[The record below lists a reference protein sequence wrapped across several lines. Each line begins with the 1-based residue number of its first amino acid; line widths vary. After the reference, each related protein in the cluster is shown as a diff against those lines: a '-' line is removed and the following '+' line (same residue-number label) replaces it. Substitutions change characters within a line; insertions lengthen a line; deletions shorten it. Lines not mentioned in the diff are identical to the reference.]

1 MIHIPRH
8 ISTLSVRTYFSSL
21 AAFVLFALMLTACL
35 PSVALAEA
43 AGLDLSN
50 AVIVHPKGLGKV
62 EQKAITVLVEEVEK
76 RTGKSLR
83 TTNHWPKDGS
93 PVIAVSPLAFAKA
106 FLGPYQDLAAG
117 DGQPGKEGYRIMT
130 KVEPHS
136 AVLVIGDDA
145 RGVLFGVG
153 RLLRNLSMGPGRMS
167 IAKDFHLV
175 SSPAYPVRGHQL
187 GYRPKTNSYDAW
199 TPAQFDQYIRE
210 LAIFGA
216 NSIEIM
222 PPRTD
227 DDALSPHMKVE
238 PMQMMIELS
247 RIIDSYGLDVW
258 IWYPNM
264 GKNYTDPASLEAE
277 LTEREGIFQKLPRID
292 AVFVP
297 GGDPG
302 DLHPHVLFAW
312 MEKVAVKLNKY
323 HPKAKIWISPQA
335 FKPTPEWLDSF
346 YRHVNEKPTWFGGVV
361 FGPWIKTP
369 LPEIRRI
376 VDAAIPIRHYPDI
389 THSLSC
395 QYPVPHWDLAFA
407 MTLGRECFNP
417 RPLQEKQIHNL
428 FAPYTCGSISYSE
441 GTNDDVNKFI
451 WSGQDWD
458 PKTPVIETLRDYSR
472 FFIGEDLA
480 EDCAQG
486 FLAQEQN
493 WVGPLVVNPQI
504 EVTLQQW
511 QDMEERASPQV
522 LSNFR
527 FQMGLMRAYYDAY
540 IKERLIYEKELERQ
554 AMEKLRAAKK
564 MGSLAA
570 MQEAE
575 AILKRART
583 KPVAQEYRRRCEQL
597 ADELFASIGAQLTVA
612 KHGAIER
619 GRGAFMDGIDQPLN
633 DAVYL
638 LANMAEVKR
647 MPDEA
652 SRLLAIDSL
661 IHRTDPG
668 PGGFYDQF
676 GSANSWRRVEQNMSW
691 EHDPGNLFS
700 PLLGFEVGLSGEEWA
715 RTVIDGFEGR
725 KAPLA
730 WMSQA
735 TTLYEVPLRIFYDN
749 LDPHSRY
756 LLKVAYTGRF
766 RSSMRCVADEQY
778 LVHDLMQTGRFPVM
792 EFPVPR
798 AATQDGKVTFTWT
811 CGPGQRGSQVA
822 EIWLIRK

>member
-1 MIHIPRH
+1 MIQKRAHFSNPIDSVKRFALR
-8 ISTLSVRTYFSSL
+8 TLLFTIMSLL
-21 AAFVLFALMLTACL
+21 AAPASAVQ
-35 PSVALAEA
+35 SEA
-43 AGLDLSN
+43 NTLDLSN
-50 AVIVHPKGLGKV
+50 AVIVCPKRLSKP
-62 EQKAITVLVEEVEK
+62 EQKAVAVLVEEVQK
-76 RTGKSLR
+76 RTGVGLR
-83 TTNHWPKDGS
+83 ILNQWPKGDA
-93 PVIAVSPLAFAKA
+93 PVIAIGPVVSAKT
-106 FLGPYQDLAAG
+106 FLGPYQDLAASSK
-117 DGQPGKEGYRIMT
+117 QPEKEGYRILT
-130 KVEPHS
+130 KDAPRP
-136 AVLVIGDDA
+136 AVLVIGSDA

-153 RLLRNLSMGPGRMS
+153 RLLRNLSMQSGRIS
-167 IAKDFHLV
+167 IVPDFQLT
-175 SSPAYPVRGHQL
+175 SSPQYPVRGHQL

-199 TPAQFDQYIRE
+199 MPAQFDQYIRE

-227 DDALSPHMKVE
+227 DDPLSPHMKVE
-238 PMQMMIELS
+238 PLKMMIELS
-247 RIIDSYGLDVW
+247 RIIDSYSMDVW

-264 GKNYTDPASLEAE
+264 GKNYTDPVSLQAE
-277 LTEREGIFQKLPRID
+277 LAEREEIFQKLPRID

-302 DLHPHVLFAW
+302 DLHPDVLFAW

-335 FKPTPEWLDSF
+335 FKPASDWLDSF
-346 YRHVNEKPTWFGGVV
+346 YRHVNEKPVWFGGVV

-376 VDAAIPIRHYPDI
+376 VDSEIPIRHYPDI

-395 QYPVPHWDLAFA
+395 QYPVPLWDLAFA

-441 GTNDDVNKFI
+441 GTNDDVNKFV
-451 WSGQDWD
+451 WSDQDWD
-458 PKTPVIETLRDYSR
+458 AKTPVIETLREYSR
-472 FFIGEDLA
+472 LFIGDDFA

-493 WVGPLVVNPQI
+493 WNGPLIVNPQI

-511 QDMEERASPQV
+511 QALEKKASPQV

-540 IKERLIYEKELERQ
+540 IKQRLIYEKDLERQ
-554 AMEKLRAAKK
+554 AVEKLRAAEKL
-564 MGSLAA
+564 GSLASMA
-570 MQEAE
+570 EAE
-575 AILKRART
+575 SILKQAKT
-583 KPVAQEYRRRCEQL
+583 KPIAQEYRRRCEQL
-597 ADELFASIGAQLTVA
+597 ADDLFASIGAQLTVA

-619 GRGAFMDGIDQPLN
+619 GRGAFMDGIDEPLN

-638 LANMAEVKR
+638 LTHLADIRK

-652 SRLLAIDSL
+652 PRLSAIESL

-668 PGGFYDQF
+668 PGGFYNHF
-676 GSANSWRRVEQNMSW
+676 GSVNSWRRIVQNMSW
-691 EHDPGNLFS
+691 EQDPGNLFS
-700 PLLGFEVGLSGEEWA
+700 PLLGFEVGLSGEEYA
-715 RTVIDGFEGR
+715 RVVVDGFEGR

-735 TTLYEVPLRIFYDN
+735 TTLYEAPLSIHYDN
-749 LDPHSRY
+749 LEPHSEY
-756 LLKVAYTGRF
+756 MLKVAYTGRF
-766 RSSMRCVADEQY
+766 RSSMRCTADEKY
-778 LVHDLMQTGRFPVM
+778 VVHDLIQTGRIPIM

-798 AATQDGKVTFTWT
+798 EATADGQVTFTWT
-811 CGPGQRGSQVA
+811 CGQGQRGSQVA